1 MKVYAF
7 DLLPWP
13 YLDRP
18 SYYPDPNALFDPARG
33 TQVYAEHLE
42 QMALYEEYGFDA
54 ICMNEHH
61 SKPYGLMPS
70 PNIIAAALTQ
80 RTKHI
85 KIGILGNLPA
95 LHGHPVRLA
104 EEIAMLDCMSGGRI
118 ISGFVR
124 GVPQEYLAMGVPL
137 GEARERLNE
146 AWDLVIKAWTTHEPF
161 AWHGKYWSYDHVSI
175 WPRPLQQPH
184 PPIVLPADSDEGLD
198 TAARRRVPTGVAYR
212 SLERSRLIFDK
223 YRAAATRH
231 GWTPT
236 AEHCHVLRHIYVA
249 ETNAR
254 AREEAQPH
262 LDYFWQSLLSY
273 HRGSMKLF
281 GQSPAPRPAVIRAA
295 EDIPFYEFEFDF
307 TQAQGLT
314 FVGDPDYR
322 DARDQDAHE
331 GAGRRRDH
339 GPVPVREPAARAGA
353 QEHRAV
359 REDRPAGAQARVR
372 GEPSPFSPPA
382 RQPPSVARAR
392 SSRLRDRA
400 SHEGSRGRSPRR
412 WARPACEPR
421 DRS

>member
-18 SYYPDPNALFDPARG
+18 SYYPDPNALFDPVRA

-42 QMALYEEYGFDA
+42 QMAMYEEWGFDA
-54 ICMNEHH
+54 VCMNEHH

-70 PNIIAAALTQ
+70 PNLIAAALTQ

-124 GVPQEYLAMGVPL
+124 GVPQEYLALSIPL
-137 GEARERLNE
+137 GEARDRLNE
-146 AWDLVIKAWTTHEPF
+146 AWDLIIKAWTTHEPF
-161 AWHGKYWSYDHVSI
+161 SWRGKYWSYDHVSI

-212 SLERSRLIFDK
+212 STERSRLIFDK
-223 YRAAATRH
+223 YRAGAARH

-236 AEHCHVLRHIYVA
+236 AEHCHVLRHVYVA
-249 ETNAR
+249 ETDAR
-254 AREEAQPH
+254 ARAEAQPH

-281 GQSPAPRPAVIRAA
+281 GQSPTPRPAVVRAA

-307 TQAQGLT
+307 TRQQGLT
-314 FVGDPDYR
+314 FVGAPDTVT
-322 DARDQDAHE
+322 QEIKAHMKE
-331 GAGRRRDH
+331 LGAGVIMGLFQFGSMPHDLAKRNI
-339 GPVPVREPAARAGA
+339 ELFARTVLP
-353 QEHRAV
+353 ELK
-359 REDRPAGAQARVR
+359 R
-372 GEPSPFSPPA
+372 G
-382 RQPPSVARAR
+382 
-392 SSRLRDRA
+392 
-400 SHEGSRGRSPRR
+400 
-412 WARPACEPR
+412 
-421 DRS
+421 